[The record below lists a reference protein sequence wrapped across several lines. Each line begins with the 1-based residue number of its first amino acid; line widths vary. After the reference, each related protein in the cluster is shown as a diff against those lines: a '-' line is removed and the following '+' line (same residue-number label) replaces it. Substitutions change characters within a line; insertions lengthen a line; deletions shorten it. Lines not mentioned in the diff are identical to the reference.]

1 MNSNNNK
8 IKYLALLLM
17 LFIPLSAFA
26 MPESGETVTKRGAV
40 NDDYYAAGGTVDI
53 NAIISG
59 DVVVA
64 GGDLF
69 IGHHVKGDVIAA
81 GGSIQLR
88 GDILD
93 DVRAAGGNVVI
104 DANIGDDLIASGG
117 RINISSDSTING
129 NAWLAGGEVR
139 VAGTVN
145 NKLVIGAGRILL
157 SGIVHGDVNLEGG
170 EIEILEG
177 SIIHG
182 DLNYS
187 SPHEAVI
194 HDSAQI
200 TGKVSYEQTEWQQP
214 HRGTGII
221 FVLTMIVASIVLL
234 KMFPGFTM
242 SSVSRIS
249 AEPLK
254 SLGAGFLALVVIP
267 LVAGLM
273 MAIVL
278 GLWVGLSIMAVYL
291 VALILGFVVA
301 CFSVADW
308 GARYFNKDINTTRGR
323 LFSVSLVIVVLGLI
337 RAIPVIGG
345 LFMFLLLL
353 AGLGGVILQLKDN
366 YYQQAIPQ

>member
-1 MNSNNNK
+1 MNSKNNK

-17 LFIPLSAFA
+17 LFIPLSAF
-26 MPESGETVTKRGAV
+26 
-40 NDDYYAAGGTVDI
+40 I

-81 GGSIQLR
+81 GGSILLR

-93 DVRAAGGNVVI
+93 DVRTAGGNIVI
-104 DANIGDDLIASGG
+104 DATIGDDLIASGG

-129 NAWLAGGEVR
+129 NAWLAGV
-139 VAGTVN
+139 
-145 NKLVIGAGRILL
+145 K
-157 SGIVHGDVNLEGG
+157 LEGG

-234 KMFPGFTM
+234 KSFPGFTM

-254 SLGAGFLALVVIP
+254 SLGAGFLTLVVIP

-278 GLWVGLSIMAVYL
+278 ELWVGLSIMAVYL

-308 GARYFNKDINTTRGR
+308 GARRLNKDINSTRGR
-323 LFSVSLVIVVLGLI
+323 LFSVSLVIIALGLI

-366 YYQQAIPQ
+366 YQQQAIPQ